1 MPNFTFACFVFLLGA
16 LVTHIL
22 RLNNVEG
29 YSVTELLPAH
39 SVPVMQL
46 DYGFFTTL
54 GGSLKKMIRKIVI
67 LGVIGVQR
75 ETRKQDLRLK
85 AGKTDLKD
93 HLFDK
98 TSWLHSFHVLLFMI
112 CQFL

>member
-1 MPNFTFACFVFLLGA
+1 MPNFTLACFVFLLGA

-22 RLNNVEG
+22 RLSNVEG

-54 GGSLKKMIRKIVI
+54 GGSLKKMITKIVI
-67 LGVIGVQR
+67 LGVIGGA
-75 ETRKQDLRLK
+75 K
-85 AGKTDLKD
+85 
-93 HLFDK
+93 
-98 TSWLHSFHVLLFMI
+98 
-112 CQFL
+112 